1 MNYELKKLMKL
12 EVLGK
17 FASPFTIRPLLCFLL
32 LFLTASIT
40 FAQQDTACMPVREF
54 TAGQLSFHE
63 NERLTIVATYKWGII
78 NTDVG
83 EATMMLTKEK
93 FRDTTYFY
101 ARAYAKTYRFY
112 DNFFMVRDVYEARFL
127 SSNLRPLYFHRNI
140 SEGGYTIKNTY
151 VFNNADYTIR
161 ASVQRKTGAAKDTVL
176 PGKSCT
182 FDFVSLFYNS
192 RNLDFDHFQ
201 KDQIIPISFAVDE
214 ELFHIYYRY
223 IGKEE
228 KKISGLGTF
237 KCIKIAAKPVAGEV
251 FDGKN
256 EISIWI
262 SDDKNHIPLLI
273 ETPVI
278 VGKVS
283 ARLSKYANLKH
294 PLSSKV
300 Q

>member
-1 MNYELKKLMKL
+1 MNMKL
-12 EVLGK
+12 FFL
-17 FASPFTIRPLLCFLL
+17 FTL
-32 LFLTASIT
+32 LFISGVS
-40 FAQQDTACMPVREF
+40 FAQQDTACMPVREL
-54 TAGQLSFHE
+54 TVEQLAFQES
-63 NERLTIVATYKWGII
+63 ERLTIVANYKWGII

-127 SSNLRPLYFHRNI
+127 VSNLRPLYFHRNI
-140 SEGGYTIKNTY
+140 NEGGYIMKNTY
-151 VFNNADYTIR
+151 LFNNTDYTIR
-161 ASVQRKTGAAKDTVL
+161 ASVQRRTDPAKDTVL

-192 RNLDFDHFQ
+192 RNLDFDNFT
-201 KDQIIPISFAVDE
+201 KDQIIPISFVVDE
-214 ELFHIYYRY
+214 EMFHIYYRY
-223 IGKEE
+223 LGKEV

-237 KCIKIAAKPVAGEV
+237 NCIKIAAKPVAGEV

-256 EISIWI
+256 ELTIWI

-273 ETPVI
+273 ETPIV

-283 ARLSKYANLKH
+283 ARLSQFANLKH
-294 PLSSKV
+294 PLSSKIK
-300 Q
+300 

>member
-1 MNYELKKLMKL
+1 MTYNLRLT
-12 EVLGK
+12 
-17 FASPFTIRPLLCFLL
+17 TIL
-32 LFLTASIT
+32 LFTASVA

-54 TAGQLSFHE
+54 TDEQLPFRE
-63 NERLTIVATYKWGII
+63 NERLTIVANYKWGII

-112 DNFFMVRDVYEARFL
+112 DTFFMVRDVYEARFL
-127 SSNLRPLYFHRNI
+127 VSNLRPLYFHRNV
-140 SEGGYTIKNTY
+140 SEGGYTIKNTC
-151 VFNNADYTIR
+151 VFNTASYAIH
-161 ASVQRKTGAAKDTVL
+161 ASVQRKTGPAKDTVL

-192 RNLDFDHFQ
+192 RNLDFDHFTPGR
-201 KDQIIPISFAVDE
+201 IIPISFVVDE
-214 ELFHIYYRY
+214 ELYHIYYRY
-223 IGKEE
+223 IGKEV
-228 KKISGLGTF
+228 KKISGLGKF
-237 KCIKIAAKPVAGEV
+237 NCIKIAAKPVAGEV

-294 PLSSKV
+294 PLSSKIE
-300 Q
+300 

>member
-1 MNYELKKLMKL
+1 VYRWFFLS
-12 EVLGK
+12 VLL
-17 FASPFTIRPLLCFLL
+17 AAAQVS
-32 LFLTASIT
+32 
-40 FAQQDTACMPVREF
+40 FAQQDTACMEVRELSD
-54 TAGQLSFHE
+54 GQLAFRE
-63 NERLTIVATYKWGII
+63 GERLTIVANYKWGII

-83 EATMMLTKEK
+83 EATMALTREK

-112 DNFFMVRDVYEARFL
+112 DHFFMVRDVYEARFL

-140 SEGGYTIKNTY
+140 NEGGYLMKNTY
-151 VFNNADYTIR
+151 TFNTADYSIH
-161 ASVQRKTGAAKDTVL
+161 ASVQRQTAPPKDTVL

-192 RNLDFDHFQ
+192 RNLDFDHLVNGQ
-201 KDQIIPISFAVDE
+201 TIPISFAVDG
-214 ELFHIYYRY
+214 ELFSIYYRY
-223 IGKEE
+223 IGKEV

-237 KCIKIAAKPVAGEV
+237 KCIKILARPVAGEV

-273 ETPVI
+273 ETPIV

-283 ARLSKYANLKH
+283 ARLSEYANLKH

-300 Q
+300 E